1 MDHTLGCSLLKQLV
15 SNSTHKTR
23 SLADALGTPALWRGP
38 SESHRRA
45 EETMGP
51 GGPAHTEFQDT
62 YPRAMERQE
71 GAGFPQV
78 PTEVT
83 FVVMSG
89 ISPIL
94 RTHFS

>member
-1 MDHTLGCSLLKQLV
+1 MLLGPLLYGEGHQKHIAGLRKAV
-15 SNSTHKTR
+15 
-23 SLADALGTPALWRGP
+23 L
-38 SESHRRA
+38 
-45 EETMGP
+45 ETMGP

-71 GAGFPQV
+71 GAGSPQL
-78 PTEVT
+78 PREVT
-83 FVVMSG
+83 FVVMRG